1 MKRITWKKY
10 GFVAWSCLLLA
21 MIVSCN
27 KNIENK
33 LEFGSEPQDLG
44 LTANQYKIAYIV
56 VEGAVGVLVGGEAT
70 DYGKMPNMAA
80 LSMNGVFS
88 WNSVSSEHETLA
100 TNYADLLTGTEIEK
114 HQVADDRLNGN
125 ELATYPTLFKR
136 IKQYKSSRTALLTS
150 NPLLPTLV
158 ERNSVDNSK
167 LLSTDSEVL
176 SATRE
181 ELGKEEA
188 AFVMATFTNVR
199 KVGEQTGYGPDNEKY
214 IAALANFDSQLGEI
228 RKSITTRKNYK
239 NERWLIVV
247 ASTNGG
253 KYTLNPALQDGS
265 VFAVPERNNFVL
277 MNNPE
282 FSYKLVERMETV
294 DPAWISSAVRYSAN
308 AASAVLSA
316 DQSTPYNFG
325 TGANAG
331 DYTIQLKLKVYEM
344 NGRNGKSGT
353 AQNGVIFGK
362 QNGAQNFPV
371 GWSITYNGGTG
382 WRFIGNSSTG
392 ANYAVEGSATFDLD
406 TWYTLTVKIY
416 KDGDNRVVKMYRD
429 GDLKSTNTT
438 FAGRNLSS
446 DSPLKLGYY
455 EGSYGNNAGF
465 VHAIADVRIY
475 KAAIPD
481 EIIKAISC
489 STMATPSSPFY
500 NDLIGY
506 WPADDLGTELKD
518 NSKNK
523 RNFILNGS
531 YVWNSF
537 SERGP
542 SLCPTLPDRM
552 DRYVVRTVDAPLM
565 IYNWMNILE
574 VGQFNLDAQ
583 SWTPAFS
590 NN

>member
-1 MKRITWKKY
+1 MKRNTWKKY
-10 GFVAWSCLLLA
+10 RFAAWGCLLLVVA
-21 MIVSCN
+21 FSCN
-27 KNIENK
+27 KSIENK
-33 LEFGSEPQDLG
+33 LEFGLEPKDLG
-44 LTANQYKIAYIV
+44 LSANQFKIAYVV
-56 VEGAVGVLVGGEAT
+56 VEGAVGTIVGSEAT
-70 DYGKMPNMAA
+70 DYGHMPNMAA

-100 TNYADLLTGTEIEK
+100 TDYADLLTGTEIEK
-114 HQVADDRLNGN
+114 HKVSDDQLNGN
-125 ELATYPTLFKR
+125 NLATYPTFFKR
-136 IKQYKSSRTALLTS
+136 IKQYKGSRTALLTS
-150 NPLLPTLV
+150 NPLVPTLI
-158 ERNSVDNSK
+158 EANSVDNNK
-167 LLSTDSEVL
+167 VLSTDAEVL
-176 SATRE
+176 SATKD
-181 ELGKEEA
+181 ELSKDEA
-188 AFVMATFTNVR
+188 TFVMATFSSVR
-199 KVGEQTGYGPDNEKY
+199 QVGEQTGYGPDNDKY
-214 IAALANFDSQLGEI
+214 IQALAMFDDQLGEI
-228 RKSITTRKNYK
+228 RKTITNRKNYK

-265 VFAVPERNNFVL
+265 VFAIPERNNFVL

-294 DPAWISSAVRYSAN
+294 DPAWTSSAVRYSEAN
-308 AASAVLSA
+308 GSANLPAAQAAL
-316 DQSTPYNFG
+316 YNLG
-325 TGANAG
+325 TGVDAG
-331 DYTIQLKLKVYEM
+331 DYTIQLKLKVNEM
-344 NGRNGKSGT
+344 NGRNGKAGT

-362 QNGAQNFPV
+362 QNSAANFPA
-371 GWSITYNGGTG
+371 GWSITYNGGSG

-392 ANYAVEGSATFDLD
+392 ANYAIDGTAFDLD

-416 KDGDNRVVKMYRD
+416 KDGNNRIVKMYRD

-455 EGSYGNNAGF
+455 EGAYGNNGGF
-465 VHAIADVRIY
+465 AHTIADVRIY

-481 EIIKAISC
+481 DVIKAISC
-489 STMATPSSPFY
+489 STMAISTSPFY

-506 WPADDLGTELKD
+506 WPADDGGAILKD
-518 NSKNK
+518 KSKNK
-523 RNFILNGS
+523 RNFELTGS

-537 SERGP
+537 SERGA
-542 SLCPTLPDRM
+542 SLCPTLPERM

-583 SWTPAFS
+583 SWSPAFS